1 MVARLVPSA
10 DCELASGS
18 DRTSGGVPASLGVLR
33 LAEMLLS
40 ALCSSSRGTGPVSL
54 LISSFMHVHFLSTF
68 SCKSKDTSRTGLGTT
83 LMTLIKSH
91 PPSKLISLAVRT

>member
-1 MVARLVPSA
+1 MSEFSELEVARLVPSA

-54 LISSFMHVHFLSTF
+54 LISLYTSTSCPHFPV
-68 SCKSKDTSRTGLGTT
+68 KARTPVVLD
-83 LMTLIKSH
+83 
-91 PPSKLISLAVRT
+91 